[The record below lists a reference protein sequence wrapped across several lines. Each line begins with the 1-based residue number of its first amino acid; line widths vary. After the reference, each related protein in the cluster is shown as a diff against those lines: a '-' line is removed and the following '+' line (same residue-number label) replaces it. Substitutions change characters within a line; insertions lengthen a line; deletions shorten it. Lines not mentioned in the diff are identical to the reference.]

1 MIRSAT
7 ATWTGS
13 PITGE
18 GLITTTSGIMN
29 KALYSFG
36 SSTGNDPCT
45 SPSEMLA
52 AAVASCMA
60 LMLVNELSK
69 LRVKHGDVK
78 TESTLK
84 VEEKK
89 GHWEITGIELN
100 VITTLPD
107 GDEDKL
113 HRAMRTAKGKCPIS
127 RALNVPINVTA
138 TLASERSPVTA

>member
-89 GHWEITGIELN
+89 GHWEISSIELT
-100 VITTLPD
+100 VTTTLPD

-113 HRAMRTAKGKCPIS
+113 YRALKAAKGKCPIS
-127 RALNVPINVTA
+127 RALNVPISATA
-138 TLASERSPVTA
+138 ILAPEHSPVTA

>member
-78 TESTLK
+78 TESSLK

-89 GHWEITGIELN
+89 GHWEITHIELN
-100 VITTLPD
+100 VITTLTD
-107 GDEDKL
+107 GED
-113 HRAMRTAKGKCPIS
+113 AKFHKAIKAAKQKCPIS
-127 RALNVPINVTA
+127 RALNVPITVTA
-138 TLASERSPVTA
+138 TVGAEHSAATA

>member
-7 ATWTGS
+7 ASWTGS

-69 LRVKHGDVK
+69 LHVKHGDVK

-89 GHWEITGIELN
+89 GHWEITSIDLH
-100 VITTLPD
+100 VFTTLTD
-107 GDEDKL
+107 GDDDKFQ
-113 HRAMRTAKGKCPIS
+113 RAVRAAKQKCPIS
-127 RALNVPINVTA
+127 RALNVPIIVNATLEEKHSSVTA
-138 TLASERSPVTA
+138 

>member
-1 MIRSAT
+1 
-7 ATWTGS
+7 
-13 PITGE
+13 
-18 GLITTTSGIMN
+18 
-29 KALYSFG
+29 
-36 SSTGNDPCT
+36 
-45 SPSEMLA
+45 MLA
-52 AAVASCMA
+52 AAVAPCMA

-107 GDEDKL
+107 GDEGKL
-113 HRAMRTAKGKCPIS
+113 HRAMRAAKSKCPIS

-138 TLASERSPVTA
+138 TLASEHSPATA

>member
-52 AAVASCMA
+52 AAVASCMS

-69 LRVKHGDVK
+69 LHIKHGDVK

-89 GHWEITGIELN
+89 GHWEIASIELN
-100 VITTLPD
+100 VTTTLPD

-113 HRAMRTAKGKCPIS
+113 HRAVKAAKSKCPIS
-127 RALNVPINVTA
+127 RALNVPISMTANVAREHSPA
-138 TLASERSPVTA
+138 TV

>member
-107 GDEDKL
+107 GDDDKL
-113 HRAMRTAKGKCPIS
+113 HRAIRAAKGKCPIS
-127 RALNVPINVTA
+127 RALNVPITVATTLAPEHSSVTA
-138 TLASERSPVTA
+138 

>member
-84 VEEKK
+84 AEEKK
-89 GHWEITGIELN
+89 GHWEITSIELN

-107 GDEDKL
+107 GDDDKL
-113 HRAMRTAKGKCPIS
+113 HRAMKAAKGKCPIS

-138 TLASERSPVTA
+138 TLASEHSPVTA

>member
-113 HRAMRTAKGKCPIS
+113 HRAIRAAKGKCPIS
-127 RALNVPINVTA
+127 RALNVPITVAT
-138 TLASERSPVTA
+138 TLASEHSSVTA

>member
-78 TESTLK
+78 TDSMLR

-89 GHWEITGIELN
+89 GQWEITAIDLN
-100 VITTLPD
+100 ITTTLPD
-107 GDEDKL
+107 GDEEKL
-113 HRAMRTAKGKCPIS
+113 HRAVKAAKHKCPIS

-138 TLASERSPVTA
+138 TLAPEHTTATA

>member
-89 GHWEITGIELN
+89 GHW
-100 VITTLPD
+100 
-107 GDEDKL
+107 
-113 HRAMRTAKGKCPIS
+113 
-127 RALNVPINVTA
+127 
-138 TLASERSPVTA
+138 